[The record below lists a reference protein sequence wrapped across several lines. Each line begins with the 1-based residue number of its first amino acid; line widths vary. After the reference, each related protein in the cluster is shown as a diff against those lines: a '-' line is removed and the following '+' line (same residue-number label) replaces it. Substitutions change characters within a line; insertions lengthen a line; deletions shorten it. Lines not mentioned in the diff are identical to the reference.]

1 MPRPPPTR
9 LPRDNQRP
17 GSPTLL
23 RPPFAALRRVGRFA
37 RRQPLSNPTL
47 GLARTRWYGNINPLC
62 IDYAFRPRLSS
73 RLTLGGLAFPRNPWV
88 FGGGVS
94 HPSFATHAGIRTRT
108 RSTPVHTVASLPV
121 RHSPT
126 THQLYQ
132 RHSGCIR
139 SFGSRL
145 EPRYIVRAGPLDQ

>member
-9 LPRDNQRP
+9 LPQDNQRL
-17 GSPTLL
+17 GSLTLL
-23 RPPFAALRRVGRFA
+23 RPPFAALHEMGRFA
-37 RRQPLSNPTL
+37 RRQPLSNL
-47 GLARTRWYGNINPLC
+47 VSGLARTRWYWNINQLC

-73 RLTLGGLAFPRNPWV
+73 RLTLGGLAFPRNPWA

-94 HPSFATHAGIRTRT
+94 HPSFATHAGIRSRT
-108 RSTPVHTVASLPV
+108 RSTPVSTVASLQV
-121 RHSPT
+121 RRSPT
-126 THQLYQ
+126 TP
-132 RHSGCIR
+132 SCDGIR